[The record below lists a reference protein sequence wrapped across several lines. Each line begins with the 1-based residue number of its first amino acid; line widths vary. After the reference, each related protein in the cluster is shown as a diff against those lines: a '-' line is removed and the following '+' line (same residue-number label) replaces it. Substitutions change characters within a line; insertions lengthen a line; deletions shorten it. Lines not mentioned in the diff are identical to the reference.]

1 MPRQRYRALGFV
13 VLLTAMAAMLAIA
26 AAVHLAAQS
35 GAERAADTP
44 PVMPRY
50 DADGALHLPDDYLR
64 WTFVGAS
71 LGLSYNDEPPQRES
85 FNHVL
90 MEPTAYDHF
99 VRTGEFREGTMLTLL
114 VRSTEA
120 DAMPARHGRFAAD
133 VLAVELAVK
142 DKERVEAGW
151 AYYDFRGGANMLAT
165 AQPQPPG
172 NRCYACHIDH
182 AARDNVFL
190 QFYPLLA
197 DAAGVTVD

>member
-1 MPRQRYRALGFV
+1 MQRQRFLNPRLLLPLLGTVVALALAG
-13 VLLTAMAAMLAIA
+13 AA
-26 AAVHLAAQS
+26 HPAAQS
-35 GAERAADTP
+35 GGDETA
-44 PVMPRY
+44 PRY